1 MLVETSSFGIKFVE
15 RRRYERVELCLRGWY
30 MLRNR
35 REYPCWTINLSPGG
49 VALLAL
55 EKGMP
60 GERVVTNFDELG
72 WLEGTITRNFDNC
85 FALDLQLTSSKR
97 DKLGRTLAWLHARH
111 MRGAPDRREHERF
124 RPYRRRVILTI
135 EGGGKS
141 PAELMNAS
149 VLGAALHTDAAP
161 LLGSPVTIG
170 RTSAR
175 VVRRFEKGIAVKFD
189 EMLPAHLLKAGAV

>member
-1 MLVETSSFGIKFVE
+1 MLVETSSLGIKFVE

-35 REYPCWTINLSPGG
+35 HEYPCWTINLSPGG

-55 EKGMP
+55 EKGTL

-141 PAELMNAS
+141 QAELMDAS
-149 VLGAALHTDAAP
+149 VLGAALQTDAAP

-175 VVRRFEKGIAVKFD
+175 VVRRFERGIAVKFD
-189 EMLPAHLLKAGAV
+189 EILPAQLLKAGAV